1 MTTLAIQ
8 PNRFQPG
15 RLLAWVMLGLFV
27 LISLIPI
34 WVALKTALI
43 PPAKLFAGAR
53 DLVPQDPTFANFL
66 RVLGL
71 SSTPPRAGQATINF
85 ALALRNSAIF
95 TLIVVSGQLFF
106 SAMAAYAFARLRF
119 WGRDVLFYAFLAA
132 TMIPS
137 IVLFIPNFVLIK
149 DLGWL
154 DTFQGMVAP
163 YVLMTPFAVFF
174 LRQFFLTTPKELE
187 EAAKL
192 DGASTFTIFWRIVLP
207 VHRGAIATLAILL
220 GINAWNEFFWPFLV
234 GRAEDVRVMAVALGT
249 FMSQQQSSMPDWT
262 GLMACTILSILPMA
276 VVLVLFGR
284 RVVESLQFSG
294 SK

>member
-1 MTTLAIQ
+1 MTRTLAS
-8 PNRFQPG
+8 PG
-15 RLLAWVMLGLFV
+15 RLLAWLMLGLFV
-27 LISLIPI
+27 LLSLLPL
-34 WVALKTALI
+34 WVALKTAL
-43 PPAKLFAGAR
+43 
-53 DLVPQDPTFANFL
+53 VPSGRMFQTAYDVVPHEPTLENFV

-71 SSTPPRAGQATINF
+71 SSEPPRPGQATINF
-85 ALALRNSAIF
+85 ARALMNSAIF
-95 TLIVVSGQLFF
+95 TVIVVSGQLFF

-154 DTFQGMVAP
+154 DTYQGMVAP
-163 YVLMTPFAVFF
+163 YVLMTPFAIFF
-174 LRQFFLTTPKELE
+174 LRQFFLTTPKELV

-192 DGASTFTIFWRIVLP
+192 DGAPAFTIFWRVVLP
-207 VHRGAIATLAILL
+207 VHKGAIATLAILL
-220 GINAWNEFFWPFLV
+220 AINAWNEFFWPFLV
-234 GRAEDVRVMAVALGT
+234 GRAEEVRVMAVALGT
-249 FMSQQQSSMPDWT
+249 FMSQQQTGLPDWT
-262 GLMACTILSILPMA
+262 GLMAGTILSIVPMA

-294 SK
+294 MK